1 MISRVTTQTQIRAA
15 QSSLQT
21 NLARLT
27 QLQEQASALTTL
39 KNPSDDPAR
48 AADSLAVR
56 AEQSA
61 VAQYSRNVENG
72 TGWLTTAD
80 SALAATTNIMNKVRD
95 LTVQGGNGSLSQT
108 AKSALATQLQ
118 GLKRD
123 LLTQANT
130 QYLGRSVFAGSSDE
144 ASAFKTTAAVPAT
157 PGTPGTPAIPETVTF
172 TGVEGSS
179 VQRRI
184 GSDSTVRVD
193 SDGSKIFGTN
203 AKSVFTLI
211 DNISNA
217 LDSSTGVA
225 GATATA
231 TTTASDYLV
240 AVDDRLTTVIA
251 AQSDNGV
258 RQVQIESAGT
268 DLLTKTGTLEAQ
280 RSGIE
285 DVDLAQA
292 ALSLKLQDVSY
303 QAALSVTSKVLQ
315 HTLMDFLR

>member
-27 QLQEQASALTTL
+27 QLQEQASSLTTL
-39 KNPSDDPAR
+39 KSPSDDPAR

-56 AEQSA
+56 AQQSA
-61 VAQYSRNVENG
+61 VAQYTRNVDNG
-72 TGWLTTAD
+72 TGWLSTTD
-80 SALAATTNIMNKVRD
+80 SALAATTNIMNQVRD

-108 AKSALATQLQ
+108 AKSALASQLQ
-118 GLKRD
+118 GLKQD

-130 QYLGRSVFAGSSDE
+130 QYLGRSVFAGTSD
-144 ASAFKTTAAVPAT
+144 APAAFTTTAGIPAT
-157 PGTPGTPAIPETVTF
+157 GATPAIPATVTY
-172 TGVEGSS
+172 TGTPGST
-179 VQRRI
+179 VDRRVAA
-184 GSDSTVRVD
+184 DSTVRVD
-193 SDGSKIFGTN
+193 SDGASVYGIGTD
-203 AKSVFTLI
+203 SVFSLI

-225 GATATA
+225 ATGATA
-231 TTTASDYLV
+231 TTTASDYLS
-240 AVDDRLTTVIA
+240 AVDTRLTTVIA

-258 RQVQIESAGT
+258 RQARIESAGAGLVT
-268 DLLTKTGTLEAQ
+268 QAGTLEAQ

-292 ALSLKLQDVSY
+292 ALDLKLQEVSY
-303 QAALSVTSKVLQ
+303 QAALSVTAKVLQ
-315 HTLMDFLR
+315 HTLMDFLQ

>member
-15 QSSLQT
+15 QSSLQS

-27 QLQEQASALTTL
+27 QLQEQASSLTTL

-56 AEQSA
+56 AQQTA

-80 SALAATTNIMNKVRD
+80 SALAATTNIMNQVRD

-118 GLKRD
+118 GLKQD

-130 QYLGRSVFAGSSDE
+130 QYLGRNVFAGTSDT
-144 ASAFKTTAAVPAT
+144 ASAFTTTAAIPAN
-157 PGTPGTPAIPETVTF
+157 GATPAIPATVKYN
-172 TGVEGSS
+172 GVSGATVE
-179 VQRRI
+179 RRVAA
-184 GSDSTVRVD
+184 DSTVRVD
-193 SDGSKIFGTN
+193 SDGSKIFGPDTN
-203 AKSVFTLI
+203 SVFSLI

-225 GATATA
+225 AAGATA
-231 TTTASDYLV
+231 TTTASDYLST
-240 AVDDRLTTVIA
+240 VDTRLTAVIA

-258 RQVQIESAGT
+258 RQKQIESAGAG
-268 DLLTKTGTLEAQ
+268 LVAKAGTLEAQ

-292 ALSLKLQDVSY
+292 ALDLKLQEVSY
-303 QAALSVTSKVLQ
+303 QAALSVTAKVLQ
-315 HTLMDFLR
+315 HTLMDFLQ

>member
-15 QSSLQT
+15 QTSLQS

-27 QLQEQASALTTL
+27 QLQEQASSLTTL

-56 AEQSA
+56 AQQTA

-80 SALAATTNIMNKVRD
+80 GALSATTNIMNQVRD

-108 AKSALATQLQ
+108 AKSALAAQLQ
-118 GLKRD
+118 GLKQD

-130 QYLGRSVFAGSSDE
+130 QYLGRSVFAGNSDK
-144 ASAFKTTAAVPAT
+144 AAAFTTS
-157 PGTPGTPAIPETVTF
+157 GTIVTF
-172 TGVEGSS
+172 TGTAGATVE
-179 VQRRI
+179 RRVAA
-184 GSDSTVRVD
+184 DSTVRVD
-193 SDGSKIFGTN
+193 SDGASVYGIGTE
-203 AKSVFTLI
+203 SVFSLI

-225 GATATA
+225 GAGATA
-231 TTTASDYLV
+231 TTTASDYL
-240 AVDDRLTTVIA
+240 ATVDTRLTTVIA

-258 RQVQIESAGT
+258 RQAQIESAGAG
-268 DLLTKTGTLEAQ
+268 LVSKAGTLEAQ

-292 ALSLKLQDVSY
+292 ALDLKLQEVSY
-303 QAALSVTSKVLQ
+303 QAALSVTAKVLQ
-315 HTLMDFLR
+315 HTLMDFLQ